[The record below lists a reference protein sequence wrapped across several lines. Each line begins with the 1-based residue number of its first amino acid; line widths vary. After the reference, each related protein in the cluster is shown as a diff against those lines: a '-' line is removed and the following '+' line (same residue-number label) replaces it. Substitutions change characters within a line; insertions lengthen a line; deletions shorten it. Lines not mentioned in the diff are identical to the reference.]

1 MRPLLFLKDTSM
13 ALEHLLE
20 SIPDYAKDL
29 RLNWSSLLSGSDLT
43 DTQKWG
49 TVIASA
55 YVSRNPALLEAIS
68 EDAAKAGVSAEVI
81 NAAKGAAAIMG
92 MNNIYYRFQHLTTNE
107 NYSTMPARLR
117 MNIMRTHGADAVD
130 FELWSIAASAING
143 CGKCVHAHEKT
154 VREKGVSEE
163 VILHVIRLASV
174 VHGIAAVL
182 DSERVA
188 EPVAS

>member
-1 MRPLLFLKDTSM
+1 
-13 ALEHLLE
+13 
-20 SIPDYAKDL
+20 
-29 RLNWSSLLSGSDLT
+29 
-43 DTQKWG
+43 
-49 TVIASA
+49 
-55 YVSRNPALLEAIS
+55 
-68 EDAAKAGVSAEVI
+68 
-81 NAAKGAAAIMG
+81 MG

-107 NYSTMPARLR
+107 NYSSMPARLR

-154 VREKGVSEE
+154 VREKGVSED

-174 VHGIAAVL
+174 VHAIAAVL

-188 EPVAS
+188 EAVAQ

>member
-1 MRPLLFLKDTSM
+1 MS
-13 ALEHLLE
+13 LENLLE
-20 SIPDYAKDL
+20 QIPDYAKDL
-29 RLNWSSLLSGSDLT
+29 RLNWSSLLTQGDLT

-49 TVIASA
+49 TVVASA
-55 YVSRNPALLEAIS
+55 YVSRNPALLEAVS
-68 EDAAKAGVSAEVI
+68 DEAAKAGVSTEVI

-92 MNNIYYRFQHLTTNE
+92 MNNIYYRFQHLSDNE

-117 MNIMRTHGADAVD
+117 MNIIRNHGADSLD
-130 FELWSIAASAING
+130 FELWSVAASAING

-154 VREKGVSEE
+154 LREKGVSEE
-163 VILHVIRLASV
+163 VILHVIRIASV

-188 EPVAS
+188 EPVAQ